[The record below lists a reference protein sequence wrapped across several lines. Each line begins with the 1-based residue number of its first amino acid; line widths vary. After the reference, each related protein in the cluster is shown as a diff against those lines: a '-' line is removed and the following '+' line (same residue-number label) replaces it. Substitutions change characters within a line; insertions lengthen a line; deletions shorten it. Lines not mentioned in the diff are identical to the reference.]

1 MSTFPALAP
10 NARLYVPGDLPS
22 VRQTSL
28 SGVSSGFRRG
38 NRRIGQSLSMSF
50 SYLTEAQ
57 MLLVKDHYINRQGT
71 FDIFYLSAEI
81 WGDLVRPP
89 VPLISDFVWR
99 YASEITIA
107 DTSFDRFT
115 VEVELETV
123 PIDIGD
129 LIFDAEQAAVS
140 PARTYILDAGG
151 AAAAPA
157 RDYIINTIGAA

>member
-10 NARLYVPGDLPS
+10 STRLYVPGDLPS

-81 WGDLVRPP
+81 WGDFVRPP

-99 YASEITIA
+99 YAGAFSVTPTAPGRFNLEIA
-107 DTSFDRFT
+107 
-115 VEVELETV
+115 
-123 PIDIGD
+123 
-129 LIFDAEQAAVS
+129 LISVIVY
-140 PARTYILDAGG
+140 P
-151 AAAAPA
+151 
-157 RDYIINTIGAA
+157 

>member
-57 MLLVKDHYINRQGT
+57 MLLIKDHYIARQGT

-81 WGDLVRPP
+81 WGDHVTPP
-89 VPLISDFVWR
+89 VPLISDFAWR
-99 YASEITIA
+99 YAAEIVIA
-107 DTSFDRFT
+107 DVSFNRFS
-115 VEVELETV
+115 VEVELETI
-123 PIDIGD
+123 PIDTGD
-129 LIFDAEQAAVS
+129 LVFDGEGAPAAPSRLYV
-140 PARTYILDAGG
+140 LDAGG
-151 AAAAPA
+151 AAASPA
-157 RDYIINTIGAA
+157 RDYIISPTGAT